1 MKIWKFLLLQA
12 TEICIVLQPKLAQA
26 NWYTNI
32 GLINQSVFQWE
43 TQRPSG
49 KERALRLGSFW
60 LALESLRESNIGCY
74 LLLKYALGHVPW
86 THLLSLGESCNT
98 NKSKISILLKLSN
111 FVDRAMSFEILSQ
124 NVTQRGRERFYLCLL
139 WTCWWLCILGVQC
152 PLGVLHT
159 GAMLRVRSEPSGKWQ
174 VVVQSLV
181 LDCGSGLS
189 KQCSNDG
196 FSCKYGI
203 TKYLAMQW
211 ASGSL
216 I

>member
-1 MKIWKFLLLQA
+1 MLKIWKFLLLQA
-12 TEICIVLQPKLAQA
+12 TEICKVLQPKLVQA

-49 KERALRLGSFW
+49 KECALRLESFW
-60 LALESLRESNIGCY
+60 LALESLREPNIGCY

-124 NVTQRGRERFYLCLL
+124 NVTQRGERDSISVC
-139 WTCWWLCILGVQC
+139 
-152 PLGVLHT
+152 
-159 GAMLRVRSEPSGKWQ
+159 
-174 VVVQSLV
+174 
-181 LDCGSGLS
+181 SGLA
-189 KQCSNDG
+189 DG
-196 FSCKYGI
+196 FASWGFSAHRSTAYRSHAQGDI
-203 TKYLAMQW
+203 RAQW
-211 ASGSL
+211 EMASGCAEPCVRPW
-216 I
+216 IWPEQAM